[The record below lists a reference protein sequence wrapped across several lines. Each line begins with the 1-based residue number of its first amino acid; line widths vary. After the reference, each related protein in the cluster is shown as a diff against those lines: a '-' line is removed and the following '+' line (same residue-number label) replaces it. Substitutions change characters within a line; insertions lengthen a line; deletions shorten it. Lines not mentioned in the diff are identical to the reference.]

1 MKTLH
6 RYILSLAVLA
16 LGICVGTE
24 PASAKNF
31 VPRKSKVQAVIY
43 FDNDVHSHVDGYA
56 VAAKLKKDAVN
67 AGIAACLVSSGDFV
81 QGASLGASTKGGSI
95 VEIMNTA
102 GYDAVTLGNHEFD
115 YGMPRLAELS
125 KALNATIVDCNLK
138 DLRTGRMFAPYK
150 IFQMGAVKVA
160 FLGVSTPYSFVSS
173 VPSYFQDG
181 NGNMLYTLCAENL
194 YEVVQES
201 VDNARK
207 EGADYVI
214 VLSHLGDDVYFDPV
228 NSHELIANTRGIDV
242 VLDGHSHHFLP
253 ACNRSNID
261 GDPVMLTQTGSYFDH
276 VGCLTIS
283 HKGKLS
289 AKLIRSSK
297 VKERDAAT
305 LAVIDRV
312 KKDYE
317 SVGSRVVGRSEAEL
331 IFADASS
338 PRIVRE
344 RESGLGDFCADAI
357 RLTMGTEI
365 SMLGG
370 GSIRAAINK
379 GDVTYNDLFTCF
391 PFRNT
396 IGITTLSGQQI
407 LDILEFSVAV
417 LPAEFGGFLQVSGIK
432 FDVNVRTNTPARID
446 SNKVFSGFEGDGRRV
461 TNAMVLD
468 GEGNYQPL
476 DKDRSYTVSGSTY
489 LLVEH
494 GDGYE
499 NLFDGVKVVD
509 TKIDDVDI
517 LERYITENLGG
528 VIPARYADPE
538 GRIKLLY

>member
-1 MKTLH
+1 MRKNI
-6 RYILSLAVLA
+6 RNIVSLVALVL
-16 LGICVGTE
+16 CVGFSTA
-24 PASAKNF
+24 PAMAKSF
-31 VPRKSKVQAVIY
+31 VPKKSKAQAVIY
-43 FDNDVHSHVDGYA
+43 YDNDVHSHVDGYA

-67 AGIAACLVSSGDFV
+67 AGIPSCLVSSGDYV
-81 QGASLGASTKGGSI
+81 QGASLGASTKGASI

-125 KALNATIVDCNLK
+125 KALNATIVDCNLF
-138 DLRTGRMFAPYK
+138 DLRTGRMYAPYK
-150 IFQMGAVKVA
+150 IFQMGGVKVA
-160 FLGVSTPYSFVSS
+160 FLGISTPYSFVSS
-173 VPSYFQDG
+173 VPSYFQDDK
-181 NGNMLYTLCAENL
+181 GNMVYSLCAENL

-214 VLSHLGDDVYFDPV
+214 VLSHLGDDIYFDPI

-253 ACNRSNID
+253 ACHRKNID
-261 GDPVMLTQTGSYFDH
+261 GEPVMLTQTGSYFDY

-283 HKGKLS
+283 PKGKLS

-297 VKERDAAT
+297 VRERDAAT
-305 LAVIDRV
+305 LAVIDKV

-317 SVGSRVVGRSEAEL
+317 SVGSRVVGRSETEM
-331 IFADASS
+331 IFADVSS

-407 LDILEFSVAV
+407 LDILEFSVAT

-432 FDVNVRTNTPARID
+432 FDVNVRVDSPARID
-446 SNKVFSGFEGDGRRV
+446 SNKILVSFEGDKRRV
-461 TNAMVLD
+461 ANAMVLNKE
-468 GEGNYQPL
+468 GEYEPL
-476 DKDRSYTVSGSTY
+476 QRERFYTVSGSTY
-489 LLVEH
+489 LLIEH

-499 NLFDGVKVVD
+499 HLFKDTKTVD

-528 VIPARYADPE
+528 VIPARYANPE
-538 GRIKLLY
+538 GRIHIRY